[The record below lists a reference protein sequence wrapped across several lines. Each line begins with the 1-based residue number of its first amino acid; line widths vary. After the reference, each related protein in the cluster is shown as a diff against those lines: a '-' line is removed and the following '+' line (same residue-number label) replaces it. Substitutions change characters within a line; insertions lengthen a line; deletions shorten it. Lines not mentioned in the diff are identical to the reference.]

1 MISKGVKTWP
11 KMTEKKA
18 VSSVKEIAM
27 SFLALVIAI
36 VFTVIAFAIAKWALN
51 IFAFTNEGIVTAAAI
66 IAVAIILGPTI
77 AAFATKKYF

>member
-1 MISKGVKTWP
+1 MA
-11 KMTEKKA
+11 EKKA
-18 VSSVKEIAM
+18 VSTMKELAM

-36 VFTVIAFAIAKWALN
+36 IFTVIAFAIANWAMG
-51 IFAFTNEGIVTAAAI
+51 AFSITGDLPKAAAI

>member
-1 MISKGVKTWP
+1 
-11 KMTEKKA
+11 MTEKKA
-18 VSSVKEIAM
+18 VSSIKDLAM

-36 VFTVIAFAIAKWALN
+36 LFTVIAFAIAKWALGF
-51 IFAFTNEGIVTAAAI
+51 FAFTSDPVVTAAAI